1 MLVRNTLDRFQ
12 LYYNLILDHQVGKI
26 LTKTKAIAII
36 HLQRFLSLNTKSV
49 LLKSMCQTVFINLLE
64 QTRTKVG
71 MQIVGN
77 LSNAGHQYFEVCV
90 FHFTQF
96 HHSTFLH
103 FYTAI
108 HYTAIFTTS

>member
-1 MLVRNTLDRFQ
+1 
-12 LYYNLILDHQVGKI
+12 
-26 LTKTKAIAII
+26 
-36 HLQRFLSLNTKSV
+36 LSLNTKSV

-77 LSNAGHQYFEVCV
+77 LSNTGHQYFEVCV

-103 FYTAI
+103 FYTTI
-108 HYTAIFTTS
+108 LSPPLHFYTAILYTTTFTTS